1 MDLNEIRI
9 TEIMPCLADPE
20 KTRFIAHLASGYFV
34 PSTLVPAEI
43 IKKEDGN
50 GNQNLGA
57 GLPALS

>member
-50 GNQNLGA
+50 GNQNLG
-57 GLPALS
+57 S